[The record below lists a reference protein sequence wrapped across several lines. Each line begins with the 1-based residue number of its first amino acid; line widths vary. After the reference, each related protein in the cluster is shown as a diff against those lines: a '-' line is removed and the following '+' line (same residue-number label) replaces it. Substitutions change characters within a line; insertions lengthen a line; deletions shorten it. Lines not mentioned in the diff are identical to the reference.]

1 MTLKELDKLAKD
13 NAPMPIGLPMH
24 EQCYYISSRG
34 LYEQYKAK
42 HITLETAK
50 KEKEEVL
57 KQYELGKYQWE
68 LFLKL
73 PAIEE
78 KLKQLKEDS
87 FNTHLE
93 LEIHELLEQIL
104 K

>member
-57 KQYELGKYQWE
+57 KQYEIGKYQWD

-73 PAIEE
+73 HTVEE
-78 KLKQLKEDS
+78 KLKALKEDP
-87 FNTHLE
+87 FNTGLE
-93 LEIHELLEQIL
+93 LEIYDLLDTL
-104 K
+104 LR